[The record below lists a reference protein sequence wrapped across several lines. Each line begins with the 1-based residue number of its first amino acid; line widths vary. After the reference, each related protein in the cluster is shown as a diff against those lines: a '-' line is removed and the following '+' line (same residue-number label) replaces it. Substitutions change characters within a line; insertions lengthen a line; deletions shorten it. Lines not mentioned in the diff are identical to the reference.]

1 MKMQW
6 CSDWIHCLLN
16 KLEPTL
22 LKHNASIWILMKIQA
37 SFMLCV
43 RYIFFFMC
51 KYKYY
56 SHDVDWMYPCDIE
69 TFDVF
74 LCCCSTNER
83 LGVSGFQVLVRWERR
98 WVTGLMNSDGRQL
111 LINQET
117 VCQPADWKSSPSS
130 MFTHTFAHKHIP
142 VWKYTHICAILWRFG
157 EQHEH
162 HTDIHIVHIP
172 FIWIPCACC
181 RVEANHV
188 FPSDSMSTVCY
199 YLYAPTT
206 PTGARP
212 LLNMEKPSRYKFWR
226 RSRVQKAQKITA
238 KAEQVTFRTFYAV
251 VMRNCVLPSES
262 VSFILTT

>member
-1 MKMQW
+1 MH
-6 CSDWIHCLLN
+6 S
-16 KLEPTL
+16 
-22 LKHNASIWILMKIQA
+22 ASIWILMKIQA

-83 LGVSGFQVLVRWERR
+83 LGVSGFQGFRCWCAERGGEWQGSWIVMADSCSLTKR
-98 WVTGLMNSDGRQL
+98 LSVSQQTGKAALPL
-111 LINQET
+111 CLHTHLHINT
-117 VCQPADWKSSPSS
+117 P
-130 MFTHTFAHKHIP
+130 I
-142 VWKYTHICAILWRFG
+142 WKYTHICAILWGFG

-162 HTDIHIVHIP
+162 HTDIHTVHIP

-181 RVEANHV
+181 RVEANHA

-212 LLNMEKPSRYKFWR
+212 LLNMEKPSRCKFWM

-238 KAEQVTFRTFYAV
+238 KAEQVTFSTFYAV
-251 VMRNCVLPSES
+251 VMRNCVLPPES